1 MEEQIGTLVTCVL
14 IFFAALAVHGFCV
27 LGKFAFVQLR
37 KESIEERVRDGDMS
51 ARKLL
56 RYYDAPGIFLSMAQ
70 AGVSLSAFT
79 AGATL
84 FYGLVY
90 TYGEWGVLTPFYI
103 LHVLIYGAVIAV
115 LTLLF
120 WVLGELVPKSVGM
133 QVPEKTLRVVGG
145 AIYGMSKIFYPLLAA
160 GMKLGQ
166 LVLSGKSLDVTNEI
180 DMVHSED
187 EIRMLITASHKEG
200 KIDKLESELIDNVFD
215 FSDLLAK
222 EIMIPRQ
229 EIVCL
234 YAEESM
240 AQNLKTINTSRHTR
254 YPLCEE
260 DKDHV
265 LGLVHIKDVLDLH
278 INRRNNLRLIN
289 RPILMVPEIMPVSKL
304 LQLMRARRTYLAVVV
319 DEYGSTVGLIGLEDI
334 MEELVGTI
342 RNEHTAEKEEIQPLP
357 QGAYEF
363 AGTVLLD
370 DVEELLHIPVEDD
383 LDVDTI
389 GGYVFNLLGH
399 TPHVKDKVTI
409 GRYVFTV
416 MEIQGFRIVRL
427 RAVPGIVPEEPGDT
441 HESE

>member
-14 IFFAALAVHGFCV
+14 IFLPPWPYTVSVYWASLRSCNCARNPLKKGSATGICRR
-27 LGKFAFVQLR
+27 GNCFVITTRPVFFSVWRRQVFLCR
-37 KESIEERVRDGDMS
+37 H
-51 ARKLL
+51 LL
-56 RYYDAPGIFLSMAQ
+56 PVPPF
-70 AGVSLSAFT
+70 FT
-79 AGATL
+79 ASFIRTESG
-84 FYGLVY
+84 
-90 TYGEWGVLTPFYI
+90 GVLTPFYI

-427 RAVPGIVPEEPGDT
+427 RAVPGVVPEEAGDT